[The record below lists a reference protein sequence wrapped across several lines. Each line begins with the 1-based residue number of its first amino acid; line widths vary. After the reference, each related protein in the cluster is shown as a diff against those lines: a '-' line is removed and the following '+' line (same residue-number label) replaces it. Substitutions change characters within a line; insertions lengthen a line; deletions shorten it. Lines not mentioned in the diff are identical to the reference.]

1 MQTITCLFERIK
13 KAFYLPRRRGK
24 KYCMQQMESLV
35 EYGSRRVIITIT
47 AIFCALLEIVDTT
60 IVNVALNDMRGSLGA
75 TLTEVAW
82 VITAYAIGNV
92 IIVPM
97 TSWLSVQFGRRN
109 YFAASIILFT
119 VCSFL
124 CGNASGIWELVLFR
138 FLQGLGGG
146 ALLVTSQTIITESY
160 PPEKRSMA
168 QAIYGLGVIIGPTL
182 GPPLGGYIVDHASW
196 PYIFYINIPIGVIAT
211 LLTLQFVRS
220 PKYGEKST
228 GSDIDWLGIG
238 LLALTVGSLQYV
250 LEKGQDDDWFNS
262 SAILYLAVAA
272 FLGLFFFIWR
282 ETSFKNPIVELR
294 VLKNGNLRVGTI
306 LSFIMGFGLYGS
318 TFIIPLYTQSILGWT
333 AQQAGMLMVPAAL
346 TTAVM
351 MPMIGK
357 LLQKGVP
364 QQYLVAGGMLLFS
377 IFTFWGYFILTP
389 DTDSDA
395 FFWMLIVRG
404 LGMGM
409 LFIPITALSLSTLKG
424 QQIGQGA
431 AFTGM
436 MRQLGGSFG
445 VALITTF
452 MARQNMVHRSDLVS
466 KLDVSNPAVQQRVQA
481 LQHSFIN
488 KGMNAD
494 VALKSSYSS
503 LDHMVTKQAA
513 VLSYMDVFF
522 YLGLIFLICVPFVIM
537 VKGNKAK
544 KIDLG
549 EAMH

>member
-1 MQTITCLFERIK
+1 
-13 KAFYLPRRRGK
+13 
-24 KYCMQQMESLV
+24 MQQMESLV
-35 EYGSRRVIITIT
+35 EYGSRRVIITVT
-47 AIFCALLEIVDTT
+47 AILCALLEIVDTT
-60 IVNVALNDMRGSLGA
+60 IVNVALNDMRGTLGA
-75 TLTEVAW
+75 TLTEVGW

-97 TSWLSVQFGRRN
+97 TSWLSQQFGRRN

-124 CGNASGIWELVLFR
+124 CGNATGIWELVLFR
-138 FLQGLGGG
+138 FLQGIGGG

-160 PPEKRSMA
+160 PPAKRGMA

-196 PYIFYINIPIGVIAT
+196 PFIFYINIPIGVIAV

-220 PKYGEKST
+220 PKYGEKSAVR
-228 GSDIDWLGIG
+228 DIDWLGIG

-262 SAILYLAVAA
+262 SLIIVLAVAA
-272 FLGLFFFIWR
+272 FLGLYFFIWR
-282 ETSFKNPIVELR
+282 ELSYKKPIVDLR

-306 LSFIMGFGLYGS
+306 
-318 TFIIPLYTQSILGWT
+318 PLYTQSILGWT
-333 AQQAGMLMVPAAL
+333 AQEAGMLMVPAAL

-351 MPMIGK
+351 MPIIGT

-364 QQYLVAGGMLLFS
+364 QQYLVALGFILFS
-377 IFTFWGYFILTP
+377 VFTFWGYVILTP
-389 DTDSDA
+389 DTNSDD

-404 LGMGM
+404 IGMGM
-409 LFIPITALSLSTLKG
+409 LFIPITTLSLSTLKG
-424 QQIGQGA
+424 QEIGQGA

-445 VALITTF
+445 IALITTF
-452 MARQNMVHRSDLVS
+452 LSRQNIVHRTALVS
-466 KLDVSNPAVQQRVQA
+466 KLDINNPAVLKRIQGM
-481 LQHSFIN
+481 QHAFIN
-488 KGMNAD
+488 KGMATD
-494 VALKSSYSS
+494 AALKASYTGM
-503 LDHMVTKQAA
+503 DRMVTKQAA
-513 VLSYMDVFF
+513 VLSYMDVFL
-522 YLGLIFLICVPFVIM
+522 YLGILFLLCVPFVIM
-537 VKGNKAK
+537 VKGNKK
-544 KIDLG
+544 KKLDLS